1 MVMQIVLWGA
11 VALFGFLWWTRH
23 SSNKKTRGN
32 RS

>member
-11 VALFGFLWWTRH
+11 VALFGFLWWSRH
-23 SSNKKTRGN
+23 NSNQKARK